1 MINLKAHNQ
10 ALEEQIKNTMLQLH
24 TSQLECQILKNDDE
38 IEGADKI
45 RQKLVRMK
53 FFQMIDLC
61 CLFRKNKS

>member
-10 ALEEQIKNTMLQLH
+10 ASEEQIKNTMLQLH

-45 RQKLVRMK
+45 RKKLVRMK
-53 FFQMIDLC
+53 FFS
-61 CLFRKNKS
+61 NY

>member
-53 FFQMIDLC
+53 FSQLIDLC